1 MTRELFAFFLVFLL
15 TIMVGVALG
24 HLSIWFSLVYA
35 LKKAGFAVIIDDE
48 PRMLPPRSIVK
59 MRSDSLPRCG
69 YREIKDNLWPMY
81 AGIIVE
87 HNVETGELTLWS
99 TYTWPIRWFAELE
112 LWYWWRALAPSRKEN
127 SDKNIIY
134 GAYHLRLG
142 GITKKDRT

>member
-1 MTRELFAFFLVFLL
+1 MTREFLILLLL
-15 TIMVGVALG
+15 TALSLMATVAILD
-24 HLSIWFSLVYA
+24 LTLWFTLVYA

-112 LWYWWRALAPSRKEN
+112 LGYWWRALAPSRKEN

-134 GAYHLRLG
+134 GAYHFSFSG
-142 GITKKDRT
+142 MKKKDRT